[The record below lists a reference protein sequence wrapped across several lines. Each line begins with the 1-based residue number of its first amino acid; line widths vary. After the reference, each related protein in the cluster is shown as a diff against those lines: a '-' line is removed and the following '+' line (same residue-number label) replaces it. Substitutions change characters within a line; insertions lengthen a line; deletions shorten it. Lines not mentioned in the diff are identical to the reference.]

1 MKVLHLVGGDL
12 SAGAAR
18 GAYWLHK
25 ALVGIGMDSRLFTNS
40 KPIYSDPTIVYVLKS
55 KIDKLRNLARI
66 EIDSLP
72 FIFYKNRKN
81 TDFSLGFTGYDFTRS
96 EEYKWADILHLHWI
110 NGGLV
115 DIKHLS
121 GVKKPVVWTMRDM
134 WPMSGGCHY
143 ALDCTR
149 YRVGCGKCPQLGSTR
164 LHDITRWTVKRKRK
178 YYPAE
183 MTLVGISEWLSS
195 TARESLLFKDF
206 YILTIYNNI
215 DTGELFPV
223 DKLTAR
229 AILGIKTEKKIILFS
244 ASRLSSPFKRFD
256 IFADAVRRLDT
267 GKYFLLLFGNIEKES
282 AIKELG
288 FEYKAFDFLYDLIS
302 LRLVYSACDVFVA
315 TSLSEAFGKTIAEAM
330 ACARP
335 VVCFSATGPREIVDH
350 KRNGYKAAPYDSS
363 DLARGIEW
371 VLHSPDYTSL
381 AENARRKVL
390 REFSSTTIAKKYVG
404 LYRKLI
410 HEHYLGQS

>member
-25 ALVGIGMDSRLFTNS
+25 ALVGLGMDSRLFTNS

-195 TARESLLFKDF
+195 TARESLIFRDF
-206 YILTIYNNI
+206 DVVTIHNNI
-215 DTGELFPV
+215 DTGELFPIN
-223 DKLTAR
+223 KRTAR
-229 AILGIKTEKKIILFS
+229 AILRLNTEKKIILYS
-244 ASRLSSPFKRFD
+244 ANRLASPFKRFD
-256 IFADAVRRLDT
+256 IFADAVRKLDRR
-267 GKYFLLLFGNIEKES
+267 KYFFLFFGNVENDNVLR
-282 AIKELG
+282 ELG
-288 FEYKAFDFLYDLIS
+288 FEYKAFGFLYDFIS
-302 LRLVYSACDVFVA
+302 LRVVYSACDVFVA
-315 TSLSEAFGKTIAEAM
+315 TSISEAFGKTIAEAM
-330 ACARP
+330 ACGRP
-335 VVCFSATGPREIVDH
+335 VVCFSATGPKEIVDH
-350 KRNGYKAAPYDSS
+350 KKNGYLAKPFDPS

-371 VLHSPDYTSL
+371 VLDPDNYQ
-381 AENARRKVL
+381 AVKKNARDKILDR
-390 REFSSTTIAKKYVG
+390 FSSMVIAKQYLE
-404 LYRKLI
+404 LYRRLT
-410 HEHYLGQS
+410 